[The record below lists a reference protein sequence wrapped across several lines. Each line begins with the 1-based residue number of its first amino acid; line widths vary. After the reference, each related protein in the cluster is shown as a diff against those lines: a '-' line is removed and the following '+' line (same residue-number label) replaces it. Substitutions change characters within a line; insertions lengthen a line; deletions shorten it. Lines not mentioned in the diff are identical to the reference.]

1 MSRAHTQ
8 YRDLAGRGAGKGGI
22 MLALCAPALC
32 ALAACSP
39 APDKASDKTGPAVAD
54 STQNATSDGQG
65 AAATASASSATG
77 TVSAV
82 TARGEALKGNVSGLT
97 GAVSDLSV
105 RVTETAT
112 IVDLPADVLFE
123 FDKFALA
130 PSADAPMQ
138 KLLTYVQAGGSG
150 KIIVTGYTDA
160 KGEDDYNRTLSQKRA
175 QAVADWLTCKGVD
188 AAHLDIVGKGE
199 ADPVAPNAKSDGS
212 DDPDGRA
219 KNRRVSVT
227 IPK

>member
-8 YRDLAGRGAGKGGI
+8 HRDLAERGAGKGGVI
-22 MLALCAPALC
+22 FALCAPALC

-39 APDKASDKTGPAVAD
+39 APDKTPDEAGSAVAD
-54 STQNATSDGQG
+54 SAQNAAPDGQG

-77 TVSAV
+77 AVSAV
-82 TARGEALKGNVSGLT
+82 TGRGEALKGNVSSLT
-97 GAVSDLSV
+97 GKVSDLSV

-138 KLLTYVQAGGSG
+138 KLLTYVQAGGTG

-160 KGEDDYNRTLSQKRA
+160 KGGDDYNRTLSQKRA
-175 QAVADWLTCKGVD
+175 QAVADWLTGKGVD
-188 AAHLDIVGKGE
+188 AARLDIVGKGE
-199 ADPVAPNAKSDGS
+199 ADPIAPNSKSDGS

>member
-1 MSRAHTQ
+1 
-8 YRDLAGRGAGKGGI
+8 

-39 APDKASDKTGPAVAD
+39 APDKASDEAGSAIAD
-54 STQNATSDGQG
+54 SAQNAASDGQG
-65 AAATASASSATG
+65 SAATASASSATG

-175 QAVADWLTCKGVD
+175 QAVADWLTGKGVD
-188 AAHLDIVGKGE
+188 ASRLDIVGKGE

>member
-1 MSRAHTQ
+1 
-8 YRDLAGRGAGKGGI
+8 
-22 MLALCAPALC
+22 MLAFCVPALC

-39 APDKASDKTGPAVAD
+39 ARDKTPDEAGSADAD
-54 STQNATSDGQG
+54 SAQNAPSDGEG
-65 AAATASASSATG
+65 AAAPASTSSANG

-82 TARGEALKGNVSGLT
+82 TARGEALKGKVSDLT
-97 GAVSDLSV
+97 GKISDLSV

-150 KIIVTGYTDA
+150 KIVVTGYTDA

-175 QAVADWLTCKGVD
+175 QAVADWLTGKGVE
-188 AAHLDIVGKGE
+188 ASRLDIIGKGE
-199 ADPVAPNAKSDGS
+199 ADPVAPNAKADGS

-219 KNRRVSVT
+219 KNRRVSVA
-227 IPK
+227 IPR

>member
-1 MSRAHTQ
+1 MF
-8 YRDLAGRGAGKGGI
+8 
-22 MLALCAPALC
+22 ALCAPALW

-39 APDKASDKTGPAVAD
+39 APDEASDKTGSAVAD
-54 STQNATSDGQG
+54 STQNAASDGQG
-65 AAATASASSATG
+65 SAATASASSATG

-82 TARGEALKGNVSGLT
+82 TARGEALKGNVSNLT
-97 GAVSDLSV
+97 GAVTELSV

-160 KGEDDYNRTLSQKRA
+160 KGEDDYNRILSQKRA
-175 QAVADWLTCKGVD
+175 QAVADWLTGKGVD
-188 AAHLDIVGKGE
+188 AARLDIVGKGE
-199 ADPVAPNAKSDGS
+199 ADPVAPNSKSDGS